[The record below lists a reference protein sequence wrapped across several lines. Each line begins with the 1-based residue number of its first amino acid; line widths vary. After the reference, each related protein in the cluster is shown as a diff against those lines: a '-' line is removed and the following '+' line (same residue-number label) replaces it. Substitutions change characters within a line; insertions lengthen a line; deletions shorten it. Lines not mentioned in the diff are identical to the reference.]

1 MYPISFFTFKK
12 ELVGGPPDWE
22 KERHVETAEKPQRP
36 APGTVAPLAD
46 TLGKRVSK
54 PPEKLIMETEKEAE
68 TPSRASKRTIR
79 APDKFDGDVVQPP
92 PAKQPRLESPGQQQ
106 PPQRRPTSDTEAAA
120 SPASSSTGSSSGTL
134 KLKTFSKMSVKNQ
147 LSGSKLTPAEAED
160 VVVLDAE
167 EVGHSQ
173 GGMTITKVSKNICTT
188 TKKYLLKITCSQVKK
203 AGGAAPSSGQ
213 GAAANGGGGGSETIN
228 LPGMPTIGPPPL
240 SYGGE
245 DNTSADSDHK

>member
-106 PPQRRPTSDTEAAA
+106 PPQRRPTSDTEAAM

-173 GGMTITKVSKNICTT
+173 GGMTITKV
-188 TKKYLLKITCSQVKK
+188 KKTQG
-203 AGGAAPSSGQ
+203 AGGD
-213 GAAANGGGGGSETIN
+213 TIN

-240 SYGGE
+240 SYGGKM
-245 DNTSADSDHK
+245 TMIMIIIMIMMLCQVRAA

>member
-22 KERHVETAEKPQRP
+22 KERHVETAEKPPRP

-92 PAKQPRLESPGQQQ
+92 PAKQPRLESPGQQH

-120 SPASSSTGSSSGTL
+120 SPATAPASRVGQPRLLGRLASVGPAVARVVPLVGSGRRD
-134 KLKTFSKMSVKNQ
+134 
-147 LSGSKLTPAEAED
+147 E
-160 VVVLDAE
+160 
-167 EVGHSQ
+167 
-173 GGMTITKVSKNICTT
+173 
-188 TKKYLLKITCSQVKK
+188 
-203 AGGAAPSSGQ
+203 
-213 GAAANGGGGGSETIN
+213 
-228 LPGMPTIGPPPL
+228 
-240 SYGGE
+240 
-245 DNTSADSDHK
+245 SDHVRREVAGPEDGHVLA